1 MNISKSLLAIAF
13 SGATLSGCYVVPLNQ
28 AIPSGGGYS
37 TSGTAIVPMPVI
49 RAPFTARLY
58 PVNQAASRLGGTSG
72 IISNPEDGHGQ
83 FSFVIGGESYQGE
96 ATRSRSSSK
105 GVANASGN
113 RGGFARCEYAM
124 SSTTLGAGSCVL
136 ADGARYDMHISQ

>member
-1 MNISKSLLAIAF
+1 MSMSKRLSTIAL
-13 SGATLSGCYVVPLNQ
+13 GCAALSGCYVVPVNHT
-28 AIPSGGGYS
+28 IPGSGGYA
-37 TSGTAIVPMPVI
+37 TSATAIVPMAAI

-58 PVNQAASRLGGTSG
+58 PVNQAASRLGGTAG

-96 ATRSRSSSK
+96 ATRARSSSK

-124 SSTTLGAGSCVL
+124 SSATLGAGSCML